1 MLLALRLWLYRAT
14 RFLEQY
20 AEEAPSCCGTCR
32 ACVAGTTA
40 AATMVAFG
48 SIRRGELR
56 ASRTS

>member
-1 MLLALRLWLYRAT
+1 VSIHRAT

-20 AEEAPSCCGTCR
+20 AEEAPAYCGTFR
-32 ACVAGTTA
+32 ACVAGTAA

-56 ASRTS
+56 AAGEANP